1 MATRAGTYLPIRPA
15 GYKPA
20 PVPYFKELMAAQN
33 MLPVGILAA
42 AASAG
47 DDDEKKKPAGVAV
60 STPAVPPPDEDP
72 LNKLEGIKTLTERVI
87 SQEVE
92 KLPGG
97 REIKQMLSIIK
108 EVPSDPDEREKF
120 YAENVGDIQR
130 GKAENA
136 MLRINNSHAG
146 VLSPALE
153 NIGDLT
159 HRITQLGDTHRYGST
174 EEKVRKMIMSL
185 DRSDWGIPM
194 MSFLEEHEQ
203 NIKNNAKY
211 DNIPIEE
218 YKDNLN
224 ALLTKYVEEHKKI
237 PTYNEL
243 QENAKQAAIAIGN
256 LNVDKALQHLRFIQK
271 EIDKGQESFDRKTQE
286 FFEDKLPGGQE
297 VKQLELFDDLQE
309 IAKIRPE
316 KSKIDEKVIG
326 EYFPDEN
333 YGLEENIDWA
343 EALDRSQT
351 DINNFVDGLIK
362 GEVDLRVN
370 QYIKADKLMQ
380 EVKEEMFV
388 GDEPL
393 EPIGDILGII
403 DVERP
408 DPILRFLEEGLIDK
422 LQSLETNKYTQM
434 EVVAHELGHIAGNQW
449 EMINTNEVLR
459 LSRDIQEDVKNNYPT
474 IMTKHTFE
482 RAKKLIKKMK
492 KKDYFDDSE
501 LVREVFADEASQ
513 MPAIREAAKKLL
525 NAFTPRELFPR
536 EIKTRTRKNM
546 GGLVGISHL
555 TRPL

>member
-47 DDDEKKKPAGVAV
+47 DDDEEKKVPSTYVE
-60 STPAVPPPDEDP
+60 STPAMPPEDPDED
-72 LNKLEGIKTLTERVI
+72 E
-87 SQEVE
+87 
-92 KLPGG
+92 
-97 REIKQMLSIIK
+97 
-108 EVPSDPDEREKF
+108 
-120 YAENVGDIQR
+120 
-130 GKAENA
+130 
-136 MLRINNSHAG
+136 
-146 VLSPALE
+146 
-153 NIGDLT
+153 
-159 HRITQLGDTHRYGST
+159 
-174 EEKVRKMIMSL
+174 
-185 DRSDWGIPM
+185 
-194 MSFLEEHEQ
+194 
-203 NIKNNAKY
+203 
-211 DNIPIEE
+211 
-218 YKDNLN
+218 
-224 ALLTKYVEEHKKI
+224 
-237 PTYNEL
+237 
-243 QENAKQAAIAIGN
+243 
-256 LNVDKALQHLRFIQK
+256 
-271 EIDKGQESFDRKTQE
+271 
-286 FFEDKLPGGQE
+286 
-297 VKQLELFDDLQE
+297 KQLELFDNLQQIE
-309 IAKIRPE
+309 EIRPE

-555 TRPL
+555 TRPLRNFSS

>member
-1 MATRAGTYLPIRPA
+1 
-15 GYKPA
+15 
-20 PVPYFKELMAAQN
+20 
-33 MLPVGILAA
+33 
-42 AASAG
+42 
-47 DDDEKKKPAGVAV
+47 
-60 STPAVPPPDEDP
+60 
-72 LNKLEGIKTLTERVI
+72 
-87 SQEVE
+87 
-92 KLPGG
+92 
-97 REIKQMLSIIK
+97 MLSIIK

-194 MSFLEEHEQ
+194 MSFLKEHEQ

-237 PTYNEL
+237 PTYNEI

-271 EIDKGQESFDRKTQE
+271 EIDKGQESFDKKTQE

-422 LQSLETNKYTQM
+422 LQSLETNKYTQV

-555 TRPL
+555 TRPLRNFSS

>member
-20 PVPYFKELMAAQN
+20 PVPYFKELMTAQN

-47 DDDEKKKPAGVAV
+47 DDDKKKKPAGVAV

-72 LNKLEGIKTLTERVI
+72 TEKFKDIKTLTERVI
-87 SQEVE
+87 SSEV
-92 KLPGG
+92 
-97 REIKQMLSIIK
+97 
-108 EVPSDPDEREKF
+108 
-120 YAENVGDIQR
+120 
-130 GKAENA
+130 
-136 MLRINNSHAG
+136 
-146 VLSPALE
+146 
-153 NIGDLT
+153 
-159 HRITQLGDTHRYGST
+159 
-174 EEKVRKMIMSL
+174 
-185 DRSDWGIPM
+185 
-194 MSFLEEHEQ
+194 
-203 NIKNNAKY
+203 
-211 DNIPIEE
+211 
-218 YKDNLN
+218 
-224 ALLTKYVEEHKKI
+224 
-237 PTYNEL
+237 
-243 QENAKQAAIAIGN
+243 
-256 LNVDKALQHLRFIQK
+256 
-271 EIDKGQESFDRKTQE
+271 
-286 FFEDKLPGGQE
+286 DKLPGGQE

-422 LQSLETNKYTQM
+422 LQSLETNKYTQV

-555 TRPL
+555 TRPLRNFSS